1 MLQINGKNV
10 AEMMINGKKVKE
22 AQLNGKMVYSSF
34 PHIPASIDF
43 NTTVGDNTL
52 HLRPQTGGFDCTVY
66 WGDGQSTA
74 VPPDGGNIIHNYAAA
89 GVYNIQIKGKS
100 FAGFRVD
107 NQTGKEKYVAAYS
120 MGRWAVDT
128 MNSCERC
135 FNYCTKLSFISAD
148 LFKYNPEITT
158 FHYCFEA
165 CSFSS
170 IPEDLFRYNTKATD
184 FGFCFGRCVEVPNI
198 PENLFRYNLLA
209 KSFWYCFFMCDRLTT
224 VPAGL
229 FKNNVEATNF
239 GSSIHWNKNL
249 KTIPEDLFRYNTK
262 ATDFSSCLAICE
274 SLESVPPNLFRFN
287 VNAKNFDSCFSICT
301 KLTTIPTGL
310 FQYNTAVADFS
321 YCFSRCTK
329 LTLRNDIFG
338 TDYASRF
345 NGKKVDFSG
354 CFNRDSFSGTRG
366 TAPEIWRFTG
376 LTATKT
382 TCFGGAGNSPTS
394 LSNYASIPADWK

>member
-128 MNSCERC
+128 MTLCDR
-135 FNYCTKLSFISAD
+135 SF
-148 LFKYNPEITT
+148 YG
-158 FHYCFEA
+158 
-165 CSFSS
+165 CSNLAT
-170 IPEDLFRYNTKATD
+170 IGDDLFRYNTAVT
-184 FGFCFGRCVEVPNI
+184 
-198 PENLFRYNLLA
+198 
-209 KSFWYCFFMCDRLTT
+209 S
-224 VPAGL
+224 
-229 FKNNVEATNF
+229 F
-239 GSSIHWNKNL
+239 GS
-249 KTIPEDLFRYNTK
+249 LF
-262 ATDFSSCLAICE
+262 SG
-274 SLESVPPNLFRFN
+274 
-287 VNAKNFDSCFSICT
+287 CT
-301 KLTTIPTGL
+301 SLTTIQTNL
-310 FQYNTAVADFS
+310 FQYNTAVTSFNR
-321 YCFSRCTK
+321 CFSDCNK

-345 NGKKVDFSG
+345 NGKTVDFSN

-382 TCFGGAGNSPTS
+382 SCFGGAGNSPTS